1 MSTIVRNTK
10 ETAISLTLTHP
21 AASGAAKIDVP
32 CGFLSHMLELMAHR
46 GRLGLEVRATG
57 DVHVDAHHLTED
69 IGIALGMALKD
80 LLQAE
85 EIARKRY
92 GWCLLPMDGTL
103 ARVALDVSGR
113 GGLYWRGDFPTERCG
128 DFDLE
133 LVPEFFSGF
142 CRESR
147 TTMHV
152 DLLAVDNAHHAAEA
166 VFKGV
171 GLALDM
177 ALGASEVAPSTKG
190 AWI

>member
-21 AASGAAKIDVP
+21 VASGGAKIDIP

-46 GRLGLEVRATG
+46 GRLGLEVQATG
-57 DVHVDAHHLTED
+57 DVQVDAHHLTED
-69 IGIALGMALKD
+69 IGIAMGMALKD
-80 LLQAE
+80 LLQTE
-85 EIARKRY
+85 DTPRKRY

-103 ARVALDVSGR
+103 ARIALDVSGR
-113 GGLYWRGDFPTERCG
+113 GGLFWRGSFPTNRCG

-152 DLLAVDNAHHAAEA
+152 DLLAVDNSHHAAEA

-177 ALGASEVAPSTKG
+177 ALCMSDVAPSTKG